1 MKLTDTECRKAQPQD
16 KRYRLSDE
24 NGLSLLVM
32 PAGQK
37 YWNVRYT
44 VHGERKSESL
54 GPYPDMSL
62 KKARELALDLK
73 YKHSKSVLYEDIK
86 PFFKE
91 VAEDWFDNQRETWS
105 SKHISNVRA
114 SLDELY
120 CTL

>member
-24 NGLSLLVM
+24 NGLSLLVT

-54 GPYPDMSL
+54 GLYPDMSL
-62 KKARELALDLK
+62 KKARELALELK
-73 YKHSKSVLYEDIK
+73 YLYYRSV
-86 PFFKE
+86 
-91 VAEDWFDNQRETWS
+91 
-105 SKHISNVRA
+105 
-114 SLDELY
+114 
-120 CTL
+120 

>member
-1 MKLTDTECRKAQPQD
+1 MKLTDTECRKATPKE

-24 NGLSLLVM
+24 NGLSLLVT

-54 GPYPDMSL
+54 GLYPDMSL
-62 KKARELALDLK
+62 KKARELALELK

-86 PFFKE
+86 PFLKRWLRTGLRIKE
-91 VAEDWFDNQRETWS
+91 KLGHLSILVMC
-105 SKHISNVRA
+105 
-114 SLDELY
+114 EL
-120 CTL
+120 L